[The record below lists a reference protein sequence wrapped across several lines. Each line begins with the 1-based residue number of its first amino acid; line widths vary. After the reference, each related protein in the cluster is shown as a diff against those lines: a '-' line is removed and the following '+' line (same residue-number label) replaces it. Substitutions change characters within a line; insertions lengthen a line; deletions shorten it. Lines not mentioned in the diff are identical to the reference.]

1 MSPLR
6 LPCTELDFL
15 REPVL
20 SGKGSAS
27 WHAAFTRPQ
36 EAPITC
42 DS

>member
-1 MSPLR
+1 MTLLR
-6 LPCTELDFL
+6 LAWMEPDFL

-27 WHAAFTRPQ
+27 WHAVFTRPQ
-36 EAPITC
+36 EAPVAC